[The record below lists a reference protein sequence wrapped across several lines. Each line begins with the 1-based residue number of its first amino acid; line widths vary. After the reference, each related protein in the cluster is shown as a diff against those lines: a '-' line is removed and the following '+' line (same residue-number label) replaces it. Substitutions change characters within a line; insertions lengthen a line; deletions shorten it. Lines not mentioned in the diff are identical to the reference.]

1 MILHLDRPLRR
12 SRYFAI
18 CFLLFSLKLGLDRFV
33 LASYLPA
40 IPWIPW
46 DYFLPTSFAKVWRE
60 PLFFALMVLTSL
72 PFVSA
77 GGVLSIR
84 RLADVGLPRSL
95 IALFL
100 IPAINALFFIL
111 LSVLP
116 SKEYGDTGAT
126 RFDRFMP
133 RGRLGSALL
142 AVVLSSSLGVALTYF
157 SANML
162 THYGWTLF
170 ISVPFLCGLLSAL
183 IYSYRSPR
191 TQLQCVAIAFSS
203 LVVAGLMILLLVIE
217 GFICIAMTFPI
228 VLLPT
233 SLGGVLGYV
242 IQRYA
247 YGSRAHLSI
256 LILPVILPLHM
267 TVEAFESGEPPLV
280 TVTTSEVIHAPPEVV
295 WENVVAFSEIAEP
308 HDWIFW
314 TGLAYPKR
322 ARIEEAGVGAVRYC
336 EFSTGSFV
344 EPIEVWD
351 PPRRLAFSVRSQPA
365 PMKEW
370 SIYADLHPAHLEGF
384 FLSRRGEFRL
394 IPQSD
399 GRTLLEGTTWYVHR
413 VWPMWYWTIFSD
425 YILHRIHQRVLTH
438 IKDQAETQ

>member
-1 MILHLDRPLRR
+1 MNLRLDSPLRR
-12 SRYFAI
+12 SRYFAL
-18 CFLLFSLKLGLDRFV
+18 CFILFSLKLGIDRSF
-33 LASYLPA
+33 LASHLPP
-40 IPWIPW
+40 ISWHSW
-46 DYFLPTSFAKVWRE
+46 DYLLPTSISKAWNE
-60 PLFFALMVLTSL
+60 PHFLALLVLTSI
-72 PFVSA
+72 PFVA
-77 GGVLSIR
+77 LGGVLSVR
-84 RLADVGLPRSL
+84 RLLDAGLPRFL
-95 IALFL
+95 LALFL
-100 IPAINALFFIL
+100 IPAINVLFFIL

-116 SKEYGDTGAT
+116 SKEHGDDESSL
-126 RFDRFMP
+126 FDRMMP

-142 AVVLSSSLGVALTYF
+142 AIFLSASIGVALMYF
-157 SANML
+157 STSML

-170 ISVPFLCGLLSAL
+170 VSVPFLCGLLSTL
-183 IYSYRSPR
+183 IYSYRAPR
-191 TQLQCVAIAFSS
+191 TQLQCIGISFGS
-203 LVVAGLMILLLVIE
+203 LIVAGLMVLLLVIE
-217 GFICIAMTFPI
+217 GFICVAMTFPI

-233 SLGGVLGYV
+233 LLGGVVGYV

-247 YGSRAHLSI
+247 YGSRARLSV
-256 LILPVILPLHM
+256 LILPLVLPLHM
-267 TVEAFESGEPPLV
+267 TVEAYESGEPPLV
-280 TVTTSEVIHAPPEVV
+280 AVTTSEMIHASPEAV

-308 HDWIFW
+308 NDWIFW

-322 ARIEEAGVGAVRYC
+322 ARIEGFGVGAVRYC

-394 IPQSD
+394 LPQPD
-399 GRTLLEGTTWYVHR
+399 GSTLLEGTTWYVHR
-413 VWPMWYWTIFSD
+413 IWPMWYWTIFSD

-438 IKDQAETQ
+438 IKEQTER